1 MAQRSMKATTSRT
14 PVATTSVIR
23 LAATELAAKSP
34 AIPEQNEIRI
44 TEQNHNGNT
53 KKATLTV
60 KATTTTTLTDTDT
73 DDGASATTDDSTYMA
88 DTTKMIESDEDCS
101 RTILVDTKTLNR
113 QKELDERYGG

>member
-34 AIPEQNEIRI
+34 AIPEQREII
-44 TEQNHNGNT
+44 NEQNHNGNT
-53 KKATLTV
+53 KKATLMVT
-60 KATTTTTLTDTDT
+60 ATTTTTLTDTDT